1 MNKHLKTFAAEVFP
15 VNRHGIIV
23 SPVDG
28 YENIEE
34 ELQKFAKMI
43 IDKCAD
49 ICYDSGQSETN
60 KCAWRI
66 EAHFED

>member
-1 MNKHLKTFAAEVFP
+1 MNKHLKIFAAEVFD
-15 VNRHGIIV
+15 VDQQGTIV

-28 YENIEE
+28 YSDIEE
-34 ELQKFAKMI
+34 QLQKFAKMI